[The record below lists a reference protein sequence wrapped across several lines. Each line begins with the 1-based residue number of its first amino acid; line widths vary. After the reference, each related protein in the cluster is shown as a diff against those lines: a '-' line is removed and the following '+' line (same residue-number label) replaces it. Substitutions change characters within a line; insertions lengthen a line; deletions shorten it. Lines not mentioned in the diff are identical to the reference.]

1 MNVRPIVFPVI
12 LLFASLCAG
21 QVVTSN
27 EDCPAIVIAGPLVA
41 VKDGDNAIFTAL
53 ITGDFDSKKIGYE
66 WSLDNGEIVS
76 GQGTNEISVT
86 VSGKPNVTVNV
97 SGIDEVCN
105 GTVSLA
111 APYGDVKPYAIF
123 FDEFGKVKDKLLE
136 RRIAALVDALR
147 RNPTTSAKI
156 ITYGAADAVRKR
168 DAEIKDL
175 AARASGSPDLARM
188 VFANGGVEKDIR
200 TRVWIVPP
208 GVNADELN

>member
-1 MNVRPIVFPVI
+1 MNARSLI
-12 LLFASLCAG
+12 LLIILFSASLCAG

-27 EDCPAIVIAGPLVA
+27 EDCPAVVIAGPLVA
-41 VKDGDNAIFTAL
+41 VKDGDTAIFTTL
-53 ITGDFDSKKIGYE
+53 ITGDFDSKKIAYE
-66 WSLDNGEIVS
+66 WSLDTGVIAS
-76 GQGTNEISVT
+76 GQGTNEINVT
-86 VSGKPNVTVNV
+86 VSGKPTATVVV
-97 SGIDEVCN
+97 SGIEEGCN

-147 RNPTTSAKI
+147 RNPTASAKI

-168 DAEIKDL
+168 DTEIKNL
-175 AARASGSPDLARM
+175 AARMPGNADPARM
-188 VFANGGVEKDIR
+188 IFANGGVETDIR

-208 GVNADELN
+208 GVDAGELN